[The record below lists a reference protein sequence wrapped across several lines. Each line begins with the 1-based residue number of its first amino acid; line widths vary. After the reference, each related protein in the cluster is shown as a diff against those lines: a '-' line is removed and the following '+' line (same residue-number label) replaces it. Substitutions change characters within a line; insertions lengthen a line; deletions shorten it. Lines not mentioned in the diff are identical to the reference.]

1 MQRKSYAYV
10 VPGIAV
16 FLAALLAGCTGGS
29 GSDDDAGDAKQGGM
43 SASAPAA
50 KPGKYRT
57 LPEPCAQPDKE
68 TLDAMLPGI
77 KELTD
82 ERQRENA
89 YEGTATA
96 TYDTD
101 RRAGCGWK
109 DGSATGGTHRLTLDF
124 ERVVSYGASDS
135 DDASAQEVF
144 ASKLEKADLPTPVPT
159 SSVTETDKPEKTDK
173 PEETGKSEKADKTEK
188 ADKADKSGTSEKAGE
203 GGKSDRSDQ
212 SGASDAGAESS
223 APASPSSS
231 VPAAELQPRLLDGLG
246 DEAFIDDELSGP
258 EAARSRT
265 VTVVFRT
272 SNALVTIQYV
282 AQSATPGQ
290 APDSKESQDTVQE
303 LAQKLVG
310 KFGE

>member
-10 VPGIAV
+10 PGVAV
-16 FLAALLAGCTGGS
+16 LMAVLLAGCTGGS
-29 GSDDDAGDAKQGGM
+29 GSDSGDGDEKPGGV
-43 SASAPAA
+43 SASVPAA

-57 LPEPCAQPDKE
+57 LPEPCAQPDRA

-77 KELTD
+77 QELAD
-82 ERQRENA
+82 ERQREKA
-89 YEGTATA
+89 YAGTATA

-109 DGSATGGTHRLTLDF
+109 DGSAAGGTHRLTLDF
-124 ERVVSYGASDS
+124 ERVVSYDAAVS
-135 DDASAQEVF
+135 DDDRARAVF
-144 ASKLEKADLPTPVPT
+144 AAKQEKADLPAAAPTGSVP
-159 SSVTETDKPEKTDK
+159 ETADASEPGDEESGGQKDADGKDGKDGAGSKDGADKD
-173 PEETGKSEKADKTEK
+173 GKS
-188 ADKADKSGTSEKAGE
+188 SP
-203 GGKSDRSDQ
+203 
-212 SGASDAGAESS
+212 
-223 APASPSSS
+223 PASPSTS
-231 VPAAELQPRLLDGLG
+231 VSPAELQPRLLDGLG

-272 SNALVTIQYV
+272 SNALVTLTYT
-282 AQSATPGQ
+282 AQSATPGE
-290 APDSKESQDTVQE
+290 APDSKESQDTAEE